1 MTPKASGQRA
11 TGRVGLDPIQSASSG
26 WRASPRSDD
35 MLIIRGV
42 NVFPSQIDEQI
53 LACTALSAHY
63 LNEITARSGS
73 TR

>member
-1 MTPKASGQRA
+1 MTTRASGQRA
-11 TGRVGLDPIQSASSG
+11 TGRVGLDPIESASPA

-42 NVFPSQIDEQI
+42 NVFPSQIEEQI